1 MSLWNKIKFKRGGRT
16 MKRKTWMGVAV
27 VAFVLALGSLAGA
40 ADTSPYLIG
49 VWEANDYGYYGQYA
63 VTDYV
68 VVNPTTIKLKVYAA
82 FFENDGTPTDV
93 CFWKI
98 LNPNAKW
105 HIPQWVVE
113 EYLSNSGYMGTV
125 KFIAFPATAT
135 RLVFDSNA
143 VIGGYQNRYFWVW
156 YNDTTSVA
164 QADLKGVAINLYTQ
178 GEVKIVAKDS
188 CMKWQEEP
196 ADGGPQT
203 NLSK

>member
-1 MSLWNKIKFKRGGRT
+1 

-49 VWEANDYGYYGQYA
+49 VWEANDYV